1 MQIIKLSTKN
11 LECLTINNTFCCLLL
26 YHITFQS
33 KTNYIESSTQQN
45 SKQIIHLHDHNK
57 RVSEISIQRR
67 FFRPSEVKGLVA
79 VLCALHSTP
88 EGQNI
93 IILSWQGQ
101 NFKMITSAKHEGY
114 ISVWAR
120 VRSTRVPNIIHH
132 EGRGCKAYKDK
143 RDRSFKILRY
153 FWQFLKFCP
162 CRYRITIFCPSGIG
176 GKIETGC
183 NHLRG

>member
-1 MQIIKLSTKN
+1 MKNNKNSYYITVDDISARSTPGAVKV
-11 LECLTINNTFCCLLL
+11 LEGSSGGKMPN
-26 YHITFQS
+26 IT
-33 KTNYIESSTQQN
+33 
-45 SKQIIHLHDHNK
+45 
-57 RVSEISIQRR
+57 EISIQRR

-93 IILSWQGQ
+93 IILSRQGQ

-153 FWQFLKFCP
+153 F
-162 CRYRITIFCPSGIG
+162 
-176 GKIETGC
+176 
-183 NHLRG
+183 